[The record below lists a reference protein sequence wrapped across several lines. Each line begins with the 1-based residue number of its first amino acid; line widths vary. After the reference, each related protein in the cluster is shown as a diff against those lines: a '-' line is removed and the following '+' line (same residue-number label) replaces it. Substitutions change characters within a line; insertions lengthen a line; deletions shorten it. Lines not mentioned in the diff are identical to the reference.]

1 MALTAT
7 QAQAVEKFRTWMD
20 GELARAGGFG
30 APQRADRPDGSTLT
44 TRYPL
49 ERKLFLE
56 VTVRPLLPQVRVG
69 IVTDDRWRS
78 EELEEGIET
87 SGDNMSE
94 YLEVAFSEAGLD
106 WENPPVEHYRH
117 EGIWYSY
124 VTPVDLKS
132 PDDLGGEALRAK
144 LMKMIQGY
152 MHSYGKF

>member
-1 MALTAT
+1 MTLTAT
-7 QAQAVEKFRTWMD
+7 QSQAVEKFRAWMD
-20 GELARAGGFG
+20 GELARQGGFG
-30 APQRADRPDGSTLT
+30 APQRSDRPDGSTLS

-78 EELEEGIET
+78 EELEDGVET

-94 YLEVAFSEAGLD
+94 YLEVAFAEVGLD
-106 WENPPVEHYRH
+106 WVEPPVEHYRH
-117 EGIWYSY
+117 EGTWYSY

-132 PDDLGGEALRAK
+132 ADELSDADLRAK
-144 LMKMIQGY
+144 LMKMVKGY
-152 MHSYGKF
+152 VDSYGKL